1 MAIASLSAK
10 IAARALP
17 RLVRREGGGAHRRR
31 GWLRDAA
38 RPARL
43 APKHLASGVESVT
56 ARSGATSGW
65 LAPNHLGVHGR
76 RREGDGGVLRR
87 HLPQGREGGG
97 ARRDWRREGRC
108 PRRGG
113 EGGVPRARGE
123 ERRWADGRRN
133 APRSPPPL
141 RARCAGRRGPPDGR
155 AAPPSLRT
163 PRAYS
168 RHPGVTRR
176 YPQQRP
182 SPHSSLAGK
191 PTPRPSARAHLRGHR
206 DPRQPSPHR
215 RRPRRLALCAA
226 PLSSATAPLSS
237 ATAPLSSA
245 TALLCRAPS
254 PTGRPTCSEEGDVS
268 GTCRGR
274 VGDVSGACV
283 EGGRPAWRRH
293 LPLARASPPARG

>member
-1 MAIASLSAK
+1 MPVAIASLSAK

-17 RLVRREGGGAHRRR
+17 RLVRREGGGAHRWR

-215 RRPRRLALCAA
+215 RR
-226 PLSSATAPLSS
+226 TAPR
-237 ATAPLSSA
+237 PLRR
-245 TALLCRAPS
+245 TTLLCHCTTLLCHCTTLPRAVADR
-254 PTGRPTCSEEGDVS
+254 TADLLGGGDVS
-268 GTCRGR
+268 GTCRGH
-274 VGDVSGACV
+274 VGGVSGACV